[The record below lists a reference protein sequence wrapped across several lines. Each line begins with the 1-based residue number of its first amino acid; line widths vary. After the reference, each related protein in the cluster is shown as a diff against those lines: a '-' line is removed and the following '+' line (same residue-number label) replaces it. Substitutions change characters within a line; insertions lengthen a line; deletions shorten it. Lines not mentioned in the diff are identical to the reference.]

1 MATAY
6 SQPLQYTPYQ
16 EQWNKELLGKALQY
30 KQDKYDTNRQV
41 IKNTIAQVSNIDLLK
56 DQDAEYLYDR
66 LQSVINNLN
75 TQGAGDLSLESR
87 ADYLTG
93 YVADVADQK
102 VMNGY
107 VGTRAYRNI
116 VAEHQEKLKT
126 GEASDLNLA
135 FSLQDVNSWANDGQ
149 MGSAL
154 PAGANTSYVPY
165 VDLYKTYEE
174 VAKNLEPGSYVIF
187 DQFGDSGFTWYSRED
202 VELAPERLVMAFN
215 LATQSNQKLNGQ
227 LQVNAWGA
235 NFSVSDAQFLQEF
248 RADAQNDIDGLKS
261 YVEELKVTKASLI
274 SDSDKELVD
283 ANIAAY
289 ESQIGMYSQGLAASD
304 EDILANKEAYQFAK
318 YKESYLMDLA
328 GVFSYTKMGK
338 PTLEVD
344 QGRLAKYKEQ
354 QANARSSADRALE
367 REKMRI
373 ENRKDINDLLVT
385 AMKEENSDIQK
396 VIYENGQMLYDMD
409 PQYAESRGLGTAVYD
424 RDGNYL
430 GFQMHDVGTGDGQ
443 TTVDQLFNP
452 IDVTSAT
459 QALSLTTGDVGRT
472 AQGQINLSDAG
483 MKETTSIDVLGRL
496 FTPAYAK
503 YLSDG
508 FARGEATPEMLE
520 NLISDEALKDPNSFI
535 FKNQSEEQRQVAA
548 DFIQGKL
555 AEYRGHEMNFNH
567 YANLRNNAR
576 EEMNVL
582 VDDIVTNMENA
593 DAGTQL
599 RLKFDQPTS
608 GKDGANTMYW
618 TANGDGTF
626 TLDSGSLTSLKFGIN
641 LGGGVDAGD
650 DQVNAEGLRMSLENY
665 LNREYNYNDDG
676 ERVPIGKQK
685 ILKEGNGILF
695 SSPTQG
701 ANLSFNE
708 RYNKNVA
715 TRDLVHKD
723 SEYMSTA
730 PLSII
735 DLGDSDASEGMASL
749 LNQSANDMVKV
760 TPEELKR
767 YGFQGIG
774 DNTTVADRA
783 AMLTFTT
790 PEAYEVALA
799 AGGTGYTDDGGT
811 AADTKARLTGDAQIV
826 TADGYHYVY
835 LGSNPVTDKVY
846 ATKIPVQ
853 SVDYEESNRM
863 HPILDGHNYAIKAQ
877 RKNFILERE
886 ISGSIDPGETYD
898 MGNLVRSHTYENYV
912 IDYPQI
918 SHEVSVKQV
927 AEKTESGAIQYN
939 LVAYAQRI
947 VENNGKKEPY
957 RYNTGPFYQ
966 TIGSFNNTE
975 ELTNYLQTGFT
986 NDALKQGIA
995 STIAAEVDL
1004 YGTAGLENE

>member
-93 YVADVADQK
+93 YIADVADQK

-116 VAEHQEKLKT
+116 LAEHQEKEKT

-135 FSLQDVNSWANDGQ
+135 FSLQDINAWAKDGQ
-149 MGSAL
+149 IGSAL

-165 VDLYKTYEE
+165 VDTYKSYEE
-174 VAKNLEPGSYVIF
+174 VAKNLEPGSYLVW
-187 DQFGDSGFTWYSRED
+187 DQFGSSGFTWYSRND
-202 VELAPERLVMAFN
+202 VELSPDRLVMAFN
-215 LATQSNQKLNGQ
+215 LATQSNQKLNDQ

-248 RADAQNDIDGLKS
+248 RTDAQNDIDGLKS
-261 YVEELKVTKASLI
+261 YVEELELAKASVI
-274 SDSDKELVD
+274 SDSDKELID

-289 ESQIGMYSQGLAASD
+289 ESQIAMYTQGLAASD

-318 YKESYLMDLA
+318 YKENYLMDLA

-344 QGRLAKYKEQ
+344 QGSLAVYKEQ
-354 QANARSSADRALE
+354 KADARSAADRALE

-373 ENRKDINDLLVT
+373 ENRKAINDLLVT
-385 AMKEENSDIQK
+385 GMKEKDSDIQK

-452 IDVTSAT
+452 VDVTQST
-459 QALSLTTGDVGRT
+459 QALALTTGDVGNT

-483 MKETTSIDVLGRL
+483 MEETTSMDVFGTL
-496 FTPAYAK
+496 FTEEWAK
-503 YLSDG
+503 YMSNG
-508 FARGEATPEMLE
+508 FRTGEANPEMVEKLMT
-520 NLISDEALKDPNSFI
+520 DEALKDPNSLI

-555 AEYRGHEMNFNH
+555 AEYRGHQMNFNH
-567 YANLRNNAR
+567 YANLRDNAR
-576 EEMNVL
+576 AEMNGL
-582 VDDIVTNMENA
+582 VDDIVTGMEGA
-593 DAGTQL
+593 TAGTQL

-608 GKDGANTMYW
+608 GKDGANTMIW

-626 TLDSGSLTSLKFGIN
+626 TIDSGSVSTMWGF
-641 LGGGVDAGD
+641 GVDKGD
-650 DQVNAEGLRMSLENY
+650 DQVSTEGLRMSLENY
-665 LNREYNYNDDG
+665 MNREYDYNDDG
-676 ERVPIGKQK
+676 ERVPIGNQK
-685 ILKEGNGILF
+685 ILKLENGI
-695 SSPTQG
+695 SVISPTLG
-701 ANLSFNE
+701 LDYSFNE
-708 RYNKNVA
+708 RYNKNIA
-715 TRDLVHKD
+715 NRDLVYKD

-749 LNQSANDMVKV
+749 LNHHANDMIAV
-760 TPEELKR
+760 TSEELQR
-767 YGFQGIG
+767 YGFQGIDDKTPIAG
-774 DNTTVADRA
+774 RA

-790 PEAYEVALA
+790 PEAFDAALA
-799 AGGTGYTDDGGT
+799 AAGTGYSDDGGT

-826 TADGYHYVY
+826 TADGYHYIY

-853 SVDYEESNRM
+853 AVDYEESNRM

-898 MGNLVRSHTYENYV
+898 MGNLVRPHTYENFV

-927 AEKTESGAIQYN
+927 AEKMESGAIQYN

-966 TIGSFNNTE
+966 TIGSFNSTE

-995 STIAAEVDL
+995 STIASEVDL
-1004 YGTAGLENE
+1004 YGTAGVENE